1 LAETVRE
8 DSPGERSQ
16 FSGSFAT
23 PTEKSLV
30 DQAGKLAEVNR
41 QDLKAGDVVILKK
54 GDVAPAGETLAN
66 RLTELYTAAF
76 ARPDADSQ
84 ALRLAELLA
93 TPIILAG
100 VAALRESSPEFG
112 IAPESTN

>member
-1 LAETVRE
+1 
-8 DSPGERSQ
+8 
-16 FSGSFAT
+16 
-23 PTEKSLV
+23 
-30 DQAGKLAEVNR
+30 
-41 QDLKAGDVVILKK
+41 LKPGDVVILKK
-54 GDVAPAGETLAN
+54 GDVAPVGETLAN
-66 RLTELYTAAF
+66 RLAELYTAAF
-76 ARPDADSQ
+76 ARPDDDSH